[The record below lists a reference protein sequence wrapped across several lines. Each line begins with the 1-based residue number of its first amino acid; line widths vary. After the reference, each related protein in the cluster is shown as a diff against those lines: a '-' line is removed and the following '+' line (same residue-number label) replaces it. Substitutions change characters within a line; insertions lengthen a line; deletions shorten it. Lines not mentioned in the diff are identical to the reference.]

1 MNQPLPE
8 SPQEAWLQVVGKG
21 LVTFPEGWWNEL
33 GMQDSTFVKA
43 KKEGKR
49 VIIDTQA
56 VERAYYHDEQEK
68 NTLLIANLKKENQQL
83 EQLYRIRNPKEVW
96 QFLETHQ
103 YLVSYLIE
111 AYSHIRKYFP
121 TADLFLEYAADP
133 EVADEEQLIMSIAAE
148 EDVSDIL
155 DLLDQLD
162 HDSWFVANNQAD
174 DHLCITVGYY

>member
-1 MNQPLPE
+1 MLNYPIVPLSRGHIKLLIKYTRTSKALDILICILTMNQPLPE

-56 VERAYYHDEQEK
+56 VERAGYHDEQEK

-103 YLVSYLIE
+103 YLVPLLIE
-111 AYSHIRKYFP
+111 AHGHIY
-121 TADLFLEYAADP
+121 
-133 EVADEEQLIMSIAAE
+133 
-148 EDVSDIL
+148 
-155 DLLDQLD
+155 
-162 HDSWFVANNQAD
+162 DSSQIF
-174 DHLCITVGYY
+174 GK